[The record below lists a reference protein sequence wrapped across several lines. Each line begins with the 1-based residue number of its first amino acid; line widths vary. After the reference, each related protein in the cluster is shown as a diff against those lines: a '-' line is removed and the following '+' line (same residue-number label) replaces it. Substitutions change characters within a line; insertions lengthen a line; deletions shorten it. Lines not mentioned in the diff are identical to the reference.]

1 MAAPAAHEA
10 HGARRYRFGRY
21 VLDAAAYEL
30 RCDGRRV
37 RLERRPLDLLL
48 LLVER
53 HGQLVTHDEI
63 AQRLWGDDVFVEVE
77 AGIHTAVRKARQALG
92 DTADAPICLE
102 SVPGRGYRFVAP
114 LEPEPGPAPAA
125 PAPPSPAPTLPETPP
140 APAPTAASASSASA
154 TPPPVPPSAPVPA
167 TARWRVATWT
177 ALLAAVV
184 GAAMWSLSGGAPPPT
199 PVVVGVLP
207 FDAGGLA
214 ALGPVADGL
223 SDEISVS
230 LGQIDPEHLRV
241 VGRTTMHRYRGE
253 ARAIDAIG
261 REVGVTHVV
270 EGSVRAEG
278 TRVRVTASLI
288 KVDDQTQVW
297 SASFDRDATSWLG
310 LQEEISRA
318 IAPQVR
324 LRLSA
329 ARSQA
334 ASRRHTRNPLA
345 YDAFLQ
351 GRAFLSL
358 RARDPNA
365 RAVEA
370 LTRATALDPGYA
382 LAWAALSHVHAA
394 SLLNGDGNPAA
405 VAQPALDAAARAVAA
420 QPDLAE
426 AVYAQAFC
434 AWVVGMDWAEAERG
448 MRRAYA
454 LDPQLVDTVRTLGHV
469 LSQLGRHDEAAA
481 FMRQT
486 RDMDPMDPMAYALS
500 GQVAFQAARYGE
512 SVEYGERALALA
524 PMFWVGHMIRG
535 QALERLGRLDEAIAA
550 LAEAE
555 RLSDR
560 NSKAVATRAFALARL
575 GRQEDARALLDALT
589 AAAQQRYVPPYAF
602 ALVHLGLG
610 EDDQALDWLTRA
622 FETRDTHLMYVPVD
636 AKWDRL
642 RQHPRLAD
650 LLRRSSFRP

>member
-1 MAAPAAHEA
+1 MPPPARAAD
-10 HGARRYRFGRY
+10 GGRRYRFGRFE
-21 VLDAAAYEL
+21 LDPAAYEL
-30 RCDGRRV
+30 RRDGRRV

-53 HGQLVTHDEI
+53 HGQLVTHPEI

-77 AGIHTAVRKARQALG
+77 AGIHTAVRKVRQALG
-92 DTADAPICLE
+92 DPADAPTCLE

-114 LEPEPGPAPAA
+114 LDPEPSADAPPARLAPAIALTDAAA
-125 PAPPSPAPTLPETPP
+125 PIQAVDTSARAGSPP
-140 APAPTAASASSASA
+140 AE
-154 TPPPVPPSAPVPA
+154 PPPVAAGGWPRWWRLAVMTAGLAAAVALVMSSLGGDAAPV
-167 TARWRVATWT
+167 
-177 ALLAAVV
+177 
-184 GAAMWSLSGGAPPPT
+184 API
-199 PVVVGVLP
+199 VVGVLP
-207 FDAGGLA
+207 FDSGGTA

-253 ARAIDAIG
+253 GRSIEAIG
-261 REVGVTHVV
+261 RDVGATHVV
-270 EGSVRAEG
+270 EGSLRAEG
-278 TRVRVTASLI
+278 ARVRVTASLI
-288 KVDDQTQVW
+288 RVDDQTQVW

-329 ARSQA
+329 ARTRTS
-334 ASRRHTRNPLA
+334 SLRHTRNPLA

-358 RARDPNA
+358 RAREPNA

-370 LTRATALDPGYA
+370 LTQATALDPGYA
-382 LAWAALSHVHAA
+382 LAWAALSNVHAA
-394 SLLNGDGNPAA
+394 SLLNGDGVPAA
-405 VAQPALDAAARAVAA
+405 VRQPALAAAASAVAA

-426 AVYAQAFC
+426 AVFAEAFC
-434 AWVVGMDWAEAERG
+434 AWALDWDWTEAERG
-448 MRRAYA
+448 LRRAYA
-454 LDPQLVDTVRTLGHV
+454 LDPQFVDAVRTLGHV
-469 LSQLGRHDEAAA
+469 LSQRGNHDEAAS
-481 FMRQT
+481 FMQQARA
-486 RDMDPMDPMAYALS
+486 MDPLDPMAHALS
-500 GQVAFQAARYGE
+500 GQVAFQAGRYADSLE
-512 SVEYGERALALA
+512 HAERALALA
-524 PMFWVGHMIRG
+524 PAFWVGHMVRG
-535 QALERLGRLDEAIAA
+535 QALERLDRLEDAVGA
-550 LAEAE
+550 LSEAE

-575 GRQEDARALLDALT
+575 GRVDEARAVLAALT
-589 AAAQQRYVPPYAF
+589 ERARQRYVPPYAF
-602 ALVHLGLG
+602 ALAHLGLG

-622 FETRDTHLMYVPVD
+622 HEGRDTHLMYVPVD

-642 RQHPRLAD
+642 RGDPRLAD
-650 LLRRSSFRP
+650 LLRRTGFRP